1 MSESTEIKDQETGQ
15 DTVKEEVETPQVEAA
30 SDVVDTAEDVVE
42 TASDVVDTAQD
53 VVETEVVEAAPAPVA
68 EPEEPAQPEVEAAAE
83 EEEEPEPEPA
93 IKVYDN
99 PAFKWYIVNVR
110 TSCENT
116 AKAQIEERAT
126 SKGLLEKFGNILV
139 PAENVVELVKGKKAT
154 RSRKFFPGYI
164 FVQMDLTDETWHLV
178 KSCSKVT
185 GFVGG
190 GKRPPEVP
198 EHEVMKVTQQM
209 ETGAEKAIPKVK
221 FVLGESVTVIDGPFS
236 NFNGTVEEI
245 NQEKGKVKVL
255 VSIFGRPTPVELDFV
270 QVEKA

>member
-1 MSESTEIKDQETGQ
+1 MSESTEVKDQEAAQ
-15 DTVKEEVETPQVEAA
+15 DARSEDVESADDIVA
-30 SDVVDTAEDVVE
+30 TADDVVE
-42 TASDVVDTAQD
+42 TADEVVDTVD
-53 VVETEVVEAAPAPVA
+53 DVVEAAADD
-68 EPEEPAQPEVEAAAE
+68 E
-83 EEEEPEPEPA
+83 EEEDEGP
-93 IKVYDN
+93 IKTYDN
-99 PAFKWYIVNVR
+99 PNFKWYIVNVR

-126 SKGLLEKFGNILV
+126 SKGLIEKFGNILV

-185 GFVGG
+185 GFIGG
-190 GKRPPEVP
+190 GNRPPAVP

-221 FVLGESVTVIDGPFS
+221 FTLGESVTVIDGPFS